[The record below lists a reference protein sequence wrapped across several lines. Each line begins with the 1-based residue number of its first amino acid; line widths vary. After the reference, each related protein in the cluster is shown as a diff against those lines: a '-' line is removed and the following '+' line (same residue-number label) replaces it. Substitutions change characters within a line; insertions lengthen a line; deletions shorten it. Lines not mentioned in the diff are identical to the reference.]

1 MVIYQN
7 FVSLESK
14 WAFKMFA
21 DIFAEMSKKGLI
33 FFLFQLPKAEV
44 FYYVNYSVKNST
56 VDCKYLLD
64 FYGFFKQSA
73 RFAFFVLIWF

>member
-33 FFLFQLPKAEV
+33 FFLFHKWNNFFSSKLPKAEV

-56 VDCKYLLD
+56 VDCKYLL
-64 FYGFFKQSA
+64 
-73 RFAFFVLIWF
+73 